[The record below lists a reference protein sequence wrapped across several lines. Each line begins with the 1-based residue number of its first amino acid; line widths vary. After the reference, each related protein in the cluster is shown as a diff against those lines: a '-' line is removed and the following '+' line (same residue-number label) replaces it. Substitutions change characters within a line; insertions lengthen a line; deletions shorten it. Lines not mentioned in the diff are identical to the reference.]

1 MPAAPRR
8 ATTIRDVAARAG
20 VSPAT
25 VSRVLTG
32 NRPVS
37 PAIHTRVQKAI
48 KELDYVVNA
57 QARALSA
64 TNTRTVAILIPD
76 VAFRFHGQVAHGIEQ
91 QAIAEGR
98 LSLICS
104 TLGDAQR
111 EVALIEMLRQRSTE
125 AVVLIGGA
133 DTGKEYVARISK
145 LAKALDA
152 EGSRLVLCGRPAP
165 EPDLPVTVVEYDNE
179 GGAYAAAGHLLSA
192 GHRKIAFIGG
202 APGNTTFDARH
213 AGYVRALADHGVEPD
228 PSLTFHGPAAR
239 GFGVGTVR
247 SWLASGK
254 LPCSAVF
261 CFDDLIAAGV
271 IAAAREAGLKVPD
284 DLSVLGYDDE
294 PLAIDTY
301 PALTTV
307 HVPHEELGRTAVRL
321 ALHRDDPMHQSMGQ
335 SVVLGTHLVLRQSV
349 RPYGRRSGA

>member
-37 PAIHTRVQKAI
+37 PAIHSKVQRAI

-57 QARALSA
+57 QARALSG
-64 TNTRTVAILIPD
+64 TNTQTIAILIPD
-76 VAFRFHGQVAHGIEQ
+76 VAWSFHGQVAHGIEQ

-104 TLGDAQR
+104 TLGDPQR

-125 AVVLIGGA
+125 AVILVGGA
-133 DTGKEYVARISK
+133 DTNDEYVSRIGR
-145 LAKALDA
+145 LAEALDR

-165 EPDLPVTVVEYDNE
+165 KPGLPVTVVDYDNE

-192 GHRKIAFIGG
+192 GHRRIAFIGG
-202 APGNTTFDARH
+202 TPGNTTFDARH
-213 AGYVRALADHGVEPD
+213 AGYRRALADHGVDAD
-228 PSLTFHGPAAR
+228 PALTVHGPAAR
-239 GFGVGTVR
+239 GFGHEQVR
-247 SWLASGK
+247 TWLAAGD
-254 LPCSAVF
+254 LPCTAVF

-271 IAAAREAGLKVPD
+271 IAAARESGLKVPD

-294 PLAIDTY
+294 PLAIDVH

-307 HVPHEELGRTAVRL
+307 HVPHEELGRTAVRQ
-321 ALHRDDPMHQSMGQ
+321 ALHRDDPMNQSRGQ
-335 SVVLGTHLVLRQSV
+335 SVTLGTHLVLRQSV
-349 RPYGRRSGA
+349 RTYRRGA